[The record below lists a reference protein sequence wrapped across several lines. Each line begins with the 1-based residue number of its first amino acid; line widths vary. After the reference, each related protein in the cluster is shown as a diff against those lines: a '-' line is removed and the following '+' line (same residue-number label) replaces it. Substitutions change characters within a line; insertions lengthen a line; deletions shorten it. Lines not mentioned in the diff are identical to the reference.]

1 MISRGLKDHLP
12 VTVTVFVLGTQL
24 AAGAVTVSAG
34 GAGAVTVTAGGAG
47 AVTVT
52 AGGAGAVTVAAGG
65 AGAVTVVGIQLEA
78 AAVETTVVGTVLGA
92 WLIVVVA
99 AVV

>member
-1 MISRGLKDHLP
+1 M
-12 VTVTVFVLGTQL
+12 TVTVFVLGAQL
-24 AAGAVTVSAG
+24 AAWAVTVAAGGAGAVTVTAG